1 MRFAAVIFDL
11 FGTLVDLFPYQE
23 YQHELR
29 EMAKVLCAPPDDL
42 VRLWRDTW
50 EERAT
55 GAIPTLEAII
65 EHLCHTLGLQPTEA
79 QLAAAARI
87 RLALTQRNLT
97 PRRDAVATLEWLKT
111 SGVKTGLISDCTC
124 EVPLL
129 WPATP
134 FAPLIEAPV
143 FSCAVGLKKPAPQ
156 IYEIA
161 CERLGVRPEDCL
173 YVGDGSSRELTG
185 AAAVGMTPVLIRVPH
200 EDTHEALRY
209 EAEDWE
215 GPMIRALS
223 EVRGL
228 LE

>member
-23 YQHELR
+23 YQRELCA
-29 EMAKVLCAPPDDL
+29 MARVLCAPPEEFA
-42 VRLWRDTW
+42 RLWRDTW

-55 GAIPTLEAII
+55 GVLPTEEAII
-65 EHLCHTLGLQPTEA
+65 ERLCHSLGLETTAA
-79 QLAAAARI
+79 QVAAAAKI

-124 EVPLL
+124 EVSLL
-129 WPATP
+129 WPATL
-134 FAPLIEAPV
+134 FARLIETPV
-143 FSCAVGLKKPAPQ
+143 FSCAVGLKKPDPR
-156 IYEIA
+156 IYGIA
-161 CERLGVRPEDCL
+161 CERLGVPATDCL

-185 AAAVGMTPVLIRVPH
+185 AAAVGMHPVLIRVPY
-200 EDTHEALRY
+200 EDTHEAHRY

-215 GPMIRALS
+215 GPTIRALS
-223 EVRGL
+223 DVRGL
-228 LE
+228 ME